1 MKLTKEDVFKYGEK
15 DEILFLEATKTK
27 KKKKVCARCG
37 KPLKKGDTGGVCDMC
52 AEDIDKG
59 RDKE

>member
-1 MKLTKEDVFKYGEK
+1 MKLTKEDVFKYGTKE
-15 DEILFLEATKTK
+15 EILFLEATK

-37 KPLKKGDTGGVCDMC
+37 KPLKKGDTGKVCDMC